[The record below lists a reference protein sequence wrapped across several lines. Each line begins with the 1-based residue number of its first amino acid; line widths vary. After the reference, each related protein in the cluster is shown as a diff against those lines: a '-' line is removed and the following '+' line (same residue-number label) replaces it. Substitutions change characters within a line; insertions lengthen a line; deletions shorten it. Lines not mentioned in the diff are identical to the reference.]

1 MRPSFLE
8 LTLVAMVIF
17 SLGLMAAEGPSQEI
31 APAPAP
37 EPGTPAPP
45 SEAVEA
51 EALQRLATE
60 FAERRAALNE
70 RRQALARE
78 RDLLMAVN
86 RPAGDAELARWRD
99 RNATGD
105 RLKRDVETLRGL
117 IEALTPETLAAV
129 SLPEGSAGPA
139 LNPEPGLRRTT
150 IEVNVRAAPEKPP
163 FAALKA
169 DTLVVYL
176 ASDGAGGW
184 SLIATPLGI
193 GFVPASQLRREP

>member
-8 LTLVAMVIF
+8 LTLVATVIF
-17 SLGLMAAEGPSQEI
+17 SLGLMAADGPGQEI
-31 APAPAP
+31 APTPAPAP
-37 EPGTPAPP
+37 EPGTPVPP

-51 EALQRLATE
+51 AALQRLAAE

-105 RLKRDVETLRGL
+105 RLKRDIETLRGL

-139 LNPEPGLRRTT
+139 LNPEPGLRRTK
-150 IEVNVRAAPEKPP
+150 IDVNVRAAPEKPQGNRLN
-163 FAALKA
+163 ALRHS
-169 DTLVVYL
+169 V
-176 ASDGAGGW
+176 S
-184 SLIATPLGI
+184 S
-193 GFVPASQLRREP
+193 E

>member
-8 LTLVAMVIF
+8 LTLVATVIF
-17 SLGLMAAEGPSQEI
+17 SFGLMAAEGPSQEI
-31 APAPAP
+31 APAPAVP
-37 EPGTPAPP
+37 EPGVPAPP

-51 EALQRLATE
+51 AALQRLAAE

-105 RLKRDVETLRGL
+105 RLKRDVSRRC
-117 IEALTPETLAAV
+117 
-129 SLPEGSAGPA
+129 GS
-139 LNPEPGLRRTT
+139 
-150 IEVNVRAAPEKPP
+150 
-163 FAALKA
+163 
-169 DTLVVYL
+169 
-176 ASDGAGGW
+176 
-184 SLIATPLGI
+184 
-193 GFVPASQLRREP
+193 